1 MESVLSGVGDTFYGT
16 AYQFIDSLTATA
28 FAVAVVLHQKTAVKL
43 HSGFYSYLLFI
54 NRAFK
59 P

>member
-43 HSGFYSYLLFI
+43 HSGFYAYLFS
-54 NRAFK
+54 
-59 P
+59 